1 MINPNTQA
9 GRLLTHLQSGQSIN
23 RLDALIK
30 LGIFEL
36 SARVIDIESNGY
48 IITKSRKTITN
59 QFNEKTSVTVYNLV
73 SEFKAAA

>member
-9 GRLLTHLQSGQSIN
+9 GRLLTYLQSCQSIN

-48 IITKSRKTITN
+48 IIAKSRKTITN
-59 QFNEKTSVTVYNLV
+59 QFNEKTSVTVYSLV
-73 SEFKAAA
+73 SELKAAA